1 MHKEAAMRRP
11 LNFRPV
17 GIELGMIGTQVLSA
31 QQTPLKV
38 ALLLQTDVVGME
50 GKEVVVQFSEFAPRA
65 TSGKHSHPGHEVA
78 YVLEGSGTRDIE
90 GMPPVTARAGDVFYI
105 PSRKVHETKNA
116 STTDPLKLLV
126 FRIHEKGQPITV
138 RIEDLYFWK

>member
-17 GIELGMIGTQVLSA
+17 GIPLGMIGTQVLSA

-50 GKEVVVQFSEFAPRA
+50 GKEVVVQFSELAPRA

-90 GMPPVTARAGDVFYI
+90 GMPPVTARAGGGFFL
-105 PSRKVHETKNA
+105 PSPKEAETKKA
-116 STTDPLKLLV
+116 SPTGPLQPPVVRLPP
-126 FRIHEKGQPITV
+126 KGRPHTP
-138 RIEDLYFWK
+138 R

>member
-17 GIELGMIGTQVLSA
+17 GIPLGMIGTQVLSA

-50 GKEVVVQFSEFAPRA
+50 GKEVVVQFSELAPRA

-90 GMPPVTARAGDVFYI
+90 GMPPVTARAGGGFFITYQEGNEAKNNTTHDHVKHQRFCIHDV
-105 PSRKVHETKNA
+105 
-116 STTDPLKLLV
+116 
-126 FRIHEKGQPITV
+126 
-138 RIEDLYFWK
+138 

>member
-17 GIELGMIGTQVLSA
+17 GIPLGMIGTQVLNA

-78 YVLEGSGTRDIE
+78 YVLGGSGTRDIE
-90 GMPPVTARAGDVFYI
+90 GMPPVTARAGGGFYI
-105 PSRKVHETKNA
+105 PSPKKEQPKKTT
-116 STTDPLKLLV
+116 TTD
-126 FRIHEKGQPITV
+126 
-138 RIEDLYFWK
+138 

>member
-1 MHKEAAMRRP
+1 MRRP

-17 GIELGMIGTQVLSA
+17 GIPLGMIGTQVLSA

-78 YVLEGSGTRDIE
+78 YVLEGSGVIRIGDEERVENKGSVFFCPRGCVHRVSGGPEGTKFLEIAFGEFDEKDIE
-90 GMPPVTARAGDVFYI
+90 R
-105 PSRKVHETKNA
+105 
-116 STTDPLKLLV
+116 L
-126 FRIHEKGQPITV
+126 
-138 RIEDLYFWK
+138 EDLYGRS

>member
-17 GIELGMIGTQVLSA
+17 GIPLGMIGTQVLSA

-50 GKEVVVQFSEFAPRA
+50 GKEVGVQVSGVAPRA
-65 TSGKHSHPGHEVA
+65 ARGKPPHPGHEVA

-90 GMPPVTARAGDVFYI
+90 GMPPVTARAGGVFFI
-105 PSRKVHETKNA
+105 PSPEEHQTKNH
-116 STTDPLKLLV
+116 TTTTPLQLPVVRLPQ
-126 FRIHEKGQPITV
+126 KGAPHTP
-138 RIEDLYFWK
+138 R